1 MERISCSFCGKGY
14 SEKRTEAFRI
24 RGAMDAMKQISTS
37 LPGVVIL
44 EPRVFG
50 DERGF
55 FLESYNQ
62 KVFAELGIE
71 PWFVQDNHSSSGR
84 NVLRG
89 LHYQIKQAQG
99 KLVRV
104 VEGEIL
110 DVAVDVRR
118 SSPRFGGWEAVRLSE
133 ENKRMLWIP
142 AGFAHGFRVI
152 SEKAQVLYKA
162 TDYYAPEHERTLAW
176 NAPDLKIN
184 WELEG
189 EPIVSAKD
197 LRGVALGEAET
208 FE

>member
-1 MERISCSFCGKGY
+1 
-14 SEKRTEAFRI
+14 
-24 RGAMDAMKQISTS
+24 MDAIRTISTS

-55 FLESYNQ
+55 FLESYNE
-62 KVFAELGIE
+62 KTFAAVGIAE
-71 PWFVQDNHSSSGR
+71 RFVQDNHSSSGL

-89 LHYQIKQAQG
+89 LHYQIKQPQG

-118 SSPRFGGWEAVRLSE
+118 SSPKFGRWEAVRLSS

-142 AGFAHGFRVI
+142 VGFAHGFRVI
-152 SEKAQVLYKA
+152 SEKAQVLYKT
-162 TDYYAPEHERTLAW
+162 TDYYAPQHERTLAW
-176 NAPDLKIN
+176 NDPDLKIQ
-184 WELEG
+184 WELDE

-197 LRGVALGEAET
+197 QRGVSLRDAET

>member
-1 MERISCSFCGKGY
+1 MEAIK
-14 SEKRTEAFRI
+14 KI
-24 RGAMDAMKQISTS
+24 PTS

-55 FLESYNQ
+55 FLESYNE
-62 KVFAELGIE
+62 KTFASLGIE
-71 PWFVQDNHSSSGR
+71 ERFVQDNHSSSRR
-84 NVLRG
+84 NVVRG
-89 LHYQIKQAQG
+89 LHYQIKHAQG
-99 KLVRV
+99 KLVRA

-110 DVAVDVRR
+110 DVAVDLRR
-118 SSPRFGGWEAVRLSE
+118 SSPMFGGWEAVRLSS

-142 AGFAHGFRVI
+142 RGFAHGFRVI

-162 TDYYAPEHERTLAW
+162 TDYYAPEYERTLAW
-176 NAPDLKIN
+176 NDSDLKID
-184 WELEG
+184 WELED

-197 LRGVALGEAET
+197 QRGTPLRDAET

>member
-1 MERISCSFCGKGY
+1 MEAINK
-14 SEKRTEAFRI
+14 
-24 RGAMDAMKQISTS
+24 ISTS

-71 PWFVQDNHSSSGR
+71 EHFVQDNHSGSRR

-99 KLVRV
+99 KLVRA

-110 DVAVDVRR
+110 DVAVDMRR
-118 SSPRFGGWEAVRLSE
+118 SSPTFGGWEAVRLSG

-142 AGFAHGFRVI
+142 QGFAHGFRVI
-152 SEKAQVLYKA
+152 SEKAQVVYKA
-162 TDYYAPEHERTLAW
+162 TDYYAPEHERTVAW
-176 NAPDLKIN
+176 DDPDLKID
-184 WELEG
+184 WELDG

-197 LRGVALGEAET
+197 QRGVALRDAET

>member
-1 MERISCSFCGKGY
+1 
-14 SEKRTEAFRI
+14 
-24 RGAMDAMKQISTS
+24 MDALKKITAS
-37 LPGVVIL
+37 LSGVFIL

-55 FLESYNQ
+55 FLESYNE
-62 KVFAELGIE
+62 KVFADLGIVE
-71 PWFVQDNHSSSGR
+71 TFVQDNHSCSQR

-89 LHYQIKQAQG
+89 LHYQIKHVQG

-110 DVAVDVRR
+110 DVAVDLRR
-118 SSPRFGGWEAVRLSE
+118 NSPTFGGWESVRLSG

-152 SEKAQVLYKA
+152 SDKAHVLYKA
-162 TDYYAPEHERTLAW
+162 TDYYAPDFERTLAW
-176 NAPDLKIN
+176 NDSTLNID
-184 WELEG
+184 WGLEG
-189 EPIVSAKD
+189 DPIVSAKD
-197 LRGVALGEAET
+197 QRGVPFREAET

>member
-1 MERISCSFCGKGY
+1 MD
-14 SEKRTEAFRI
+14 AFR
-24 RGAMDAMKQISTS
+24 KISTS

-71 PWFVQDNHSSSGR
+71 ERFVQDNHSSSRR

-89 LHYQIKQAQG
+89 LHYQIKHAQG
-99 KLVRV
+99 KLVRA

-118 SSPRFGGWEAVRLSE
+118 SSPTFGGWEAVRLSGE
-133 ENKRMLWIP
+133 KLRMLWIP
-142 AGFAHGFRVI
+142 PGFAHGFRVI
-152 SEKAQVLYKA
+152 SEKAQVLYKT

-176 NAPDLKIN
+176 DDPDLKID
-184 WELEG
+184 WEVDG
-189 EPIVSAKD
+189 KPIVSAKD
-197 LRGVALGEAET
+197 QRGIRLRDAET

>member
-1 MERISCSFCGKGY
+1 MRPM
-14 SEKRTEAFRI
+14 
-24 RGAMDAMKQISTS
+24 MDAIKKVPTS
-37 LPGVVIL
+37 LPGVFIL

-62 KVFAELGIE
+62 KVFAAVGIDE
-71 PWFVQDNHSSSGR
+71 RFVQDNHSSSRR

-89 LHYQIKQAQG
+89 LHYQIRQPQG

-104 VEGEIL
+104 VEGEVL
-110 DVAVDVRR
+110 DVAVDLRR
-118 SSPRFGGWEAVRLSE
+118 SSPTFGGWEAVRLSS

-142 AGFAHGFRVI
+142 PGFAHGFRVA
-152 SEKAQVLYKA
+152 SAQAQVLYKA

-176 NAPDLKIN
+176 NDPDLGIN

-189 EPIVSAKD
+189 GPIVSAKD
-197 LRGVALGEAET
+197 QRGAALIHAES